1 MPEPLVG
8 AFMAATVFCGL
19 CGYQRRRHRSA
30 WFAGFWICSAFA
42 CLTKGLLGLVYPATI
57 FLLLSIFYREA
68 RLRYRALLRW
78 EYLAIFLLIAAP
90 WHIWTQWKF
99 PGYFHYL
106 IVREWEGHLW
116 GLSDDLRDYLGVPVY
131 QFVLMHLAW
140 WFPWSIALL
149 PGMIFAWRRVMRPH
163 EIYFGDALLLC
174 WMGVVFVPLLF
185 LGQRQDY
192 YSMSMW
198 SAFALWAAV
207 AWGRMPQ
214 RWRIAGTIT
223 VAVSGVVCAAAAFF
237 LARAARPLN
246 GNWGTMDAR
255 WTAWRALHDM
265 PVSAWLASWPL
276 LAITGSSL
284 VLFSLVALYFVF
296 EQREKLAAIALAI
309 SMVPCGLAM
318 MDGVARVAPY
328 FSLANVARFLNP
340 RLEAGGDTIFEGPL
354 EESSSLVFYLNRKF
368 FLVNQNRQKAA
379 PLGTP
384 PVDIFL
390 NEYAVLRK
398 WAQPEAVYLI
408 VEQSRADYWK
418 QLLTSRFHV
427 YHQIITSGTY
437 VVLSNQL

>member
-1 MPEPLVG
+1 M
-8 AFMAATVFCGL
+8 
-19 CGYQRRRHRSA
+19 
-30 WFAGFWICSAFA
+30 
-42 CLTKGLLGLVYPATI
+42 I
-57 FLLLSIFYREA
+57 FLLLSIFYREV

-207 AWGRMPQ
+207 AWDRMSGKL
-214 RWRIAGTIT
+214 RAAGV
-223 VAVSGVVCAAAAFF
+223 VAVGLIGMTSAAFAVF
-237 LARAARPLN
+237 ISYAARTLN
-246 GNWGTMDAR
+246 GHWGTMDAR
-255 WTAWRALHDM
+255 WTAWKALQDM
-265 PVSAWLASWPL
+265 PVSIWL
-276 LAITGSSL
+276 
-284 VLFSLVALYFVF
+284 
-296 EQREKLAAIALAI
+296 
-309 SMVPCGLAM
+309 
-318 MDGVARVAPY
+318 
-328 FSLANVARFLNP
+328 
-340 RLEAGGDTIFEGPL
+340 
-354 EESSSLVFYLNRKF
+354 
-368 FLVNQNRQKAA
+368 
-379 PLGTP
+379 
-384 PVDIFL
+384 
-390 NEYAVLRK
+390 
-398 WAQPEAVYLI
+398 
-408 VEQSRADYWK
+408 
-418 QLLTSRFHV
+418 
-427 YHQIITSGTY
+427 
-437 VVLSNQL
+437 